1 MVEMNKLLSINFE
14 EVEIARKIIVDLEQ
28 MAEEAKSISKLIG
41 ETYKDF
47 GIGQT
52 SMRVFVDPKT
62 KNAHYLKHCGVW
74 FMKNAENEKECAM
87 NLAPTIIY
95 DYYKC
100 EYMLSF
106 INSQHKDYQRCI
118 TAVETLKHFREFVN
132 YTIKKNLEIKKE
144 NK

>member
-28 MAEEAKSISKLIG
+28 MAEEAKSTSKLIR

-52 SMRVFVDPKT
+52 SMRVFVDSKT

-74 FMKNAENEKECAM
+74 FVKNAENEEECAM
-87 NLAPTIIY
+87 NLSPTIIY
-95 DYYKC
+95 QYYKC

-106 INSQHKDYQRCI
+106 INSQHKDYRNCI
-118 TAVETLKHFREFVN
+118 TAVEILKHFREFIN
-132 YTIKKNLEIKKE
+132 YTIKKNGEMKKE